1 MKYDLKTTEHISVPD
16 NVKVEIKGREVTVKG
31 KRGQVRRSF
40 NHLKIQISEGKFKG
54 KKVIFIT
61 KWLGLSKLSSAV
73 NSCASHISN
82 MILGVTRGFKYVM
95 RTVHAHF
102 PINCFIADQGSTLEI
117 RNFLGEK
124 HAKIIKMLPGV
135 TVKRNEASKN
145 EIWIEGSD
153 INNVSLSCAL
163 INQACRVRGKDIRKF
178 LDGVYV
184 EKKIFVENEEE

>member
-1 MKYDLKTTEHISVPD
+1 MKYDLKTTKFVNIPEG
-16 NVKVEIKGREVTVKG
+16 VKVELKGREVTVKG
-31 KRGQVRRSF
+31 KRGEVKRSF
-40 NHLKIQISEGKFKG
+40 SHLRVQIALGKVKG
-54 KKVIFIT
+54 KQSIIIT

-73 NSCASHISN
+73 NSCASHITN
-82 MILGVTRGFKYVM
+82 MMLGVTKGFRYVM

-102 PINCFIADQGSTLEI
+102 PINCFMADQGRTLEI

-145 EIWIEGSD
+145 EIWIEGND
-153 INNVSLSCAL
+153 VANVSLTCAL

-184 EKKIFVENEEE
+184 EKKIHIEVEE

>member
-1 MKYDLKTTEHISVPD
+1 MKYDLKTTEW
-16 NVKVEIKGREVTVKG
+16 VEIPEGVKIEVKGREVSVKG
-31 KRGQVRRSF
+31 KRGEVRRSF
-40 NHLKIQISEGKFKG
+40 NHLRVQISEGKVKG
-54 KKVIFIT
+54 KKALIIT

-73 NSCASHISN
+73 NSCASHINN
-82 MILGVTRGFKYVM
+82 MIIGVTRGFKYVM

-102 PINCFIADQGSTLEI
+102 PINCFMTDQGTTLEI

-124 HAKIIKMLPGV
+124 QAKIIKMLPGV
-135 TVKRNEASKN
+135 AVKRNEASKN
-145 EIWIEGSD
+145 EIWIEGND

-184 EKKIFVENEEE
+184 EKKIYIEGEEE

>member
-1 MKYDLKTTEHISVPD
+1 MKYDLKTSEYINIPEG
-16 NVKVEIKGREVTVKG
+16 VKIDIKGREITVKG
-31 KRGQVRRSF
+31 KRGEVRRSF
-40 NHLKIQISEGKFKG
+40 SHLKIQISEGKVKG
-54 KKVIFIT
+54 KKSIIIT

-73 NSCASHISN
+73 NSCASHINN
-82 MILGVTRGFKYVM
+82 MITGVTKGFKYVM

-102 PINCFIADQGSTLEI
+102 PINCFIADQGTTLEI

-124 HAKIIKMLPGV
+124 QAKIIKMLPGV

-145 EIWIEGSD
+145 EIWIEGND
-153 INNVSLSCAL
+153 VNNVSLSCAL

-184 EKKIFVENEEE
+184 EKKIFVEAED